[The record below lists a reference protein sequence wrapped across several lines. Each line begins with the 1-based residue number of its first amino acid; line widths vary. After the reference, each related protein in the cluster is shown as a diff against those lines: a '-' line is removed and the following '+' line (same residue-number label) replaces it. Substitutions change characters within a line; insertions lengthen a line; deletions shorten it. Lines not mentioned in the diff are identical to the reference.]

1 MFCFVGHNH
10 INTHLGIHCKQ
21 GRWWYV
27 FTVNQFILFSH
38 RVVVVYIAVFYLL
51 FFIISMALYLC
62 INKK

>member
-10 INTHLGIHCKQ
+10 INTHLGIHYKQ

-38 RVVVVYIAVFYLL
+38 LVVVVYIAVFYL
-51 FFIISMALYLC
+51 FILYHFHGFILVH
-62 INKK
+62 